1 MMLHFAVVI
10 EIYGYILRQYLTH
23 VTLQALYMIDVYG
36 TNKRSL
42 QTK

>member
-1 MMLHFAVVI
+1 MAVVQHM
-10 EIYGYILRQYLTH
+10 YD

-36 TNKRSL
+36 TNERSL